1 MQIKQLFQ
9 VFKYQAVSSTVKKT
23 KK

>member
-1 MQIKQLFQ
+1 MQIKPLFQ

-23 KK
+23 KN